1 MSNLLFD
8 AYQLGDTTLKNRL
21 VMAPMTRNRAIDHI
35 PNDLMAKYYGQ
46 RSGAGLIIT
55 EGTSPSPNG
64 LGYPRIPGVFSDR
77 QAAQW
82 ALTTEAVHQQGS
94 RIFMQLMHT
103 GRVSHPLNMPDG
115 AEVLAPSAVGIKDS
129 KMYTDQEGEQPFP
142 TPREMTPEDIQTA
155 QQEYVKAA
163 ENAVDAGFDGVELH
177 AANGYLLEQF
187 ISPITNQRNDQY
199 GGSTENRL
207 RFVLEVAQ
215 ATANAIGSS
224 SVGIRV
230 SPYGVFNEMGH
241 YDEIDETYEC
251 LAQKLNE
258 MGLVYLHLVD
268 HEAMGAPEVPDRIRT
283 ILRDNFKNTF
293 ILSGGYDGERAEAD
307 LQADKGDLVAI
318 GRPWLANPDLAERIR
333 AGAEFND
340 PDQDT
345 FYTPGPDGYTD
356 YPTMNTAA
364 DVAQ

>member
-1 MSNLLFD
+1 MSQLLFD
-8 AYQLGDTTLKNRL
+8 AYQLGDLTLKNRL

-35 PNDLMAKYYGQ
+35 PNNLMAEYYRQ

-55 EGTSPSPNG
+55 EGTSPSPDG

-82 ALTTEAVHQQGS
+82 ALTTEAVHKHNS
-94 RIFMQLMHT
+94 RIFIQLMHT
-103 GRVSHPLNMPDG
+103 GRVSHPLNMPEG
-115 AEVLAPSAVGIKDS
+115 SEVLAPSAIAIEGS

-142 TPREMTPEDIQTA
+142 TPKEMTQEDIQTA
-155 QQEYVKAA
+155 KRAFVKAA
-163 ENAVDAGFDGVELH
+163 ENAMNAGFDGVELH

-187 ISPITNQRNDQY
+187 ISPLTNQRSDQY
-199 GGSTENRL
+199 GGNIENRL

-215 ATANAIGSS
+215 ATANAISS
-224 SVGIRV
+224 DRVGIRV
-230 SPYGVFNEMGH
+230 SPYGVFNDMGH
-241 YDEIDETYEC
+241 YDELDETYRC

-268 HEAMGAPEVPDRIRT
+268 HEAMGAPEVPDRIRK
-283 ILRDNFKNTF
+283 ILRDEFKNTF

-307 LQADKGDLVAI
+307 LQANKGDLVAM

-333 AGAEFND
+333 AGAPLND

-345 FYTPGPDGYTD
+345 FYTPGPEGYTD
-356 YPTMNTAA
+356 YPVMSESES
-364 DVAQ
+364 VA